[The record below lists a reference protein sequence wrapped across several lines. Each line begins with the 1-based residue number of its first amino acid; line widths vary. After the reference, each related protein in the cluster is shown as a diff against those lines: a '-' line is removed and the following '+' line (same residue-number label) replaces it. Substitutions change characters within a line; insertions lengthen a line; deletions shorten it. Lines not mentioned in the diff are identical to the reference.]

1 MKYPN
6 RIRLLRERQDMSQV
20 ELARLVGTTQQQ
32 VSRYEKGEHE
42 LTVDWM
48 RRFSKALGVPPME
61 LISNAAMAGLIDDVE
76 PLSGGEY
83 SAVVAITAAKGTH
96 LYRVLTDSVARRGIP
111 LGAII
116 GVDRTATPKTGDIV
130 LVEMSTADESD
141 RHTYCMLWQYAQ
153 PDLLHTNR
161 AGFNIIVNL
170 DDPMLH
176 IRMVGVVIQG
186 GGDHVGAQ

>member
-1 MKYPN
+1 
-6 RIRLLRERQDMSQV
+6 
-20 ELARLVGTTQQQ
+20 
-32 VSRYEKGEHE
+32 
-42 LTVDWM
+42 
-48 RRFSKALGVPPME
+48 
-61 LISNAAMAGLIDDVE
+61 MAGLIDDVE

-130 LVEMSTADESD
+130 LVEMSNNDVSD
-141 RHTYCMLWQYAQ
+141 RNNVYCMLWQYAQ

-176 IRMVGVVIQG
+176 IRVVGVVIG
-186 GGDHVGAQ
+186 GGGENVGSQ

>member
-6 RIRLLRERQDMSQV
+6 RIRFLRERQEMSQV

-61 LISNAAMAGLIDDVE
+61 LISNAAMAGLADEVE
-76 PLSGGEY
+76 ALNNGEY
-83 SAVVAITAAKGTH
+83 SAVAAIAAAKGTH
-96 LYRVLTDSVARRGIP
+96 LYRVLTDSVARVGVAY
-111 LGAII
+111 GAII
-116 GVDRTATPKTGDIV
+116 GVDSTATPKTGDVV
-130 LVEMSTADESD
+130 LVEMSETPDEHPAY
-141 RHTYCMLWQYAQ
+141 RMLWQYAQ

-170 DDPMLH
+170 DDPMLN
-176 IRMVGVVIQG
+176 IRVLGVVIQG
-186 GGDHVGAQ
+186 GQGERVSA

>member
-6 RIRLLRERQDMSQV
+6 RIRLLRERQGMSQV
-20 ELARLVGTTQQQ
+20 ELARLLGTTQQQ

-76 PLSGGEY
+76 PLTGGQY

-130 LVEMSTADESD
+130 LVEMSTAEDSD
-141 RHTYCMLWQYAQ
+141 PNTYCMLWQYAQ

-176 IRMVGVVIQG
+176 IRVLGVVIDG
-186 GGDHVGAQ
+186 GGEHVGPQ

>member
-130 LVEMSTADESD
+130 LVEMSTAEDSD
-141 RHTYCMLWQYAQ
+141 PNTYCMLWQYAQ

-176 IRMVGVVIQG
+176 IRVLGVVIDG
-186 GGDHVGAQ
+186 GGEHVGPQ